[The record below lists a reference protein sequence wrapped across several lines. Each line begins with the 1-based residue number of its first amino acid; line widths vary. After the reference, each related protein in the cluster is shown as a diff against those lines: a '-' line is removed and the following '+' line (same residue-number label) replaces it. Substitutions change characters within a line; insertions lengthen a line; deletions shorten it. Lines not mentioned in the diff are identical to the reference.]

1 MQGSFGSFVGV
12 HLGYHS
18 SECLMYSFN
27 SAVDLWMVGRC
38 PDFGN
43 AQKITQL

>member
-1 MQGSFGSFVGV
+1 MRGPFGSFVGV

-18 SECLMYSFN
+18 PEGLMYSFDG
-27 SAVDLWMVGRC
+27 AIGLGMIGRHPDL
-38 PDFGN
+38 GN